1 MSKRNIVANCDAI
14 DDDFINDFINVPDG
28 LPIRLMNILDEF
40 DEDITLKRFDV
51 YKIHPEFEEL
61 DNYEMTIVSDLL
73 KEGKYSEAEEFQIN
87 YALDF
92 LERHPQFR
100 SMVSGIESAA
110 HKDIKIAIS
119 SIKEAF
125 LGDFDYF

>member
-73 KEGKYSEAEEFQIN
+73 K
-87 YALDF
+87 
-92 LERHPQFR
+92 
-100 SMVSGIESAA
+100 
-110 HKDIKIAIS
+110 
-119 SIKEAF
+119 
-125 LGDFDYF
+125 

>member
-100 SMVSGIESAA
+100 SMVSGIESTA